1 MSEDKSSFWA
11 DIKQYEAVLERDPA
25 SYAFIPL
32 SNLYRKL
39 GLFEDALAV
48 AQRGCSRHPNLVA
61 GQLSLGLA
69 CHELGLKAECRLALE
84 NVVRITPENI
94 EAQRVLSRMYADA
107 GEHAAAESSLRIILS
122 LAPNDLES
130 RVIQDSLYQARD
142 AVDSVPLPQQADT
155 DETFISGFGEAV
167 TAPTFRPYP
176 SEAGLEEDAARITDQ
191 PVEETFLAEAGDDEI
206 LDLDDAC
213 IIEDLEEI
221 PEDVPELVQHGA
233 VPDQAP
239 LVSATM
245 AELYVKQGFNDLA
258 IGIYRQLVA
267 GNPTDIDLLT
277 RLDELLTAERTAHP
291 GSTVPMPHRLGSD
304 IALTTEAST
313 ATTDVTDML
322 DEPGPRRQ
330 GTIAILEGLLESIR
344 RVRACRSSLH

>member
-1 MSEDKSSFWA
+1 MGEDNTSFWT

-32 SNLYRKL
+32 SNLYRKI
-39 GLFEDALAV
+39 GLFDDALAV

-69 CHELGLKAECRLALE
+69 CHELGLTAKCRHALE
-84 NVVRITPENI
+84 NVVRITPENV
-94 EAQRVLSRMYADA
+94 EAQRILSRMYADA
-107 GEHAAAESSLRIILS
+107 GEHTAAESSLRIILS

-130 RVIQDSLYQARD
+130 RVIQDSLYRARG
-142 AVDSVPLPQQADT
+142 AGDSGPLPEQADV
-155 DETFISGFGEAV
+155 DETVISGLDE
-167 TAPTFRPYP
+167 TPTVRLYP
-176 SEAGLEEDAARITDQ
+176 SEVERATETSRITDL
-191 PVEETFLAEAGDDEI
+191 PDEETFLAEAGDDEI

-221 PEDVPELVQHGA
+221 SDEVSEVVPYEA

-267 GNPTDIDLLT
+267 ANPTDVDLLT
-277 RLDELLTAERTAHP
+277 RLDELLTAERTAHHGP
-291 GSTVPMPHRLGSD
+291 TVLMPHGLSSD
-304 IALTTEAST
+304 MQQPAEAYTEST
-313 ATTDVTDML
+313 GGADML
-322 DEPGPRRQ
+322 NEPATRRQ
-330 GTIAILEGLLESIR
+330 GTIAILEGWLESIR